1 MPYPLTLATMLQR
14 NRLLFGKKEV
24 VTRDFSGIHRYTY
37 ADYNVRVAK
46 LANALK
52 RLGVKTGE
60 RVATFGWNSH
70 RHLEA
75 YFAVPCMGAV
85 LHTLNIRLF
94 EDQFTFIVNHAEDA
108 AMLVDE
114 DLLPAVEALADRFP
128 TVRAYVIMSDKKI
141 LPPTKLSP
149 VYSYEA
155 LLDAETGEYDWPSL
169 PDENSMAALCYTTA
183 TTGNP
188 KGVPYSHRGI
198 YLHALAIS
206 AADVLGI
213 GEADAVMAVVP
224 MFHVNAWGI
233 PFAATWMGAKQVF
246 PGSRPDPK
254 ALLSLIRDEKVTITA
269 GVPTVWMGVLQ
280 LMEREKY
287 DVSSLKAIICGGSAA
302 PKSLIE
308 KVEKGLGVP
317 FIHAYGMTETYPV
330 VLVSRTKSYLGNL
343 PPDDLYAF
351 KAKQG
356 TLVPGIEMRVV
367 AEDGSEVPA
376 DGKSMGELRLR
387 GPWITEEYYRDPE
400 RTREAIRG
408 RVAVHRR
415 RRGRGHGG
423 IRPDPGPDPR
433 PHQERRGV
441 DLLHRP
447 REHDHVPSGGGG
459 GGGDRRPVGKV
470 DRAPDGVR
478 RPEAGLRRKG
488 RGEGDPRFPRDA
500 RREMVDPGRDRVR
513 RCDPQDVGGEVREA
527 VPAGAVQ
534 GEAVC
539 LNGSRSSSA
548 PACWGRRCATT
559 AGTSGTSS

>member
-24 VTRDFSGIHRYTY
+24 VSRDFSGIHRYTY

-52 RLGVKTGE
+52 RLGVRRGE

-108 AMLVDE
+108 VMLVDE
-114 DLLPAVEALADRFP
+114 DLLPAVEALADKFP
-128 TVRAYVIMSDKKI
+128 TVRAFVVMSDKKI
-141 LPPTKLSP
+141 VPPTKLSP

-155 LLDAETGEYDWPSL
+155 LLDAETGECDWPSL
-169 PDENSMAALCYTTA
+169 RDENTMAALCYTTA

-198 YLHALAIS
+198 YLHALAICS
-206 AADVLGI
+206 ADVLGI
-213 GEADAVMAVVP
+213 READAVMPVVP

-233 PFAATWMGAKQVF
+233 PFAAAWMGSKQVF
-246 PGSRPDPK
+246 PGARPDAK
-254 ALLSLIRDEKVTITA
+254 ALLSLIRDEKVTISA

-302 PKSLIE
+302 PKALIE
-308 KVEKGLGVP
+308 KVEKGFGVP

-330 VLVSRTKSYLGNL
+330 VLVSRPKSYMKDL
-343 PPDDLYAF
+343 PEDELYAC
-351 KAKQG
+351 KGKQG
-356 TLVPGIEMRVV
+356 TLVPGLEMRVV
-367 AEDGSEVPA
+367 TEDGAEAPR

-387 GPWITEEYYRDPE
+387 GPWITEEYYREPE
-400 RTREAIRG
+400 RTRETIRDG
-408 RVAVHRR
+408 WLCTGDVVTVDPEGYVQILDRTRDLIKSGGEWISSIDLENTIMSHPAVAEAAVIGVPSEKWTERPMACVVLKPDFAGKVEGKEILDFLATRVAKWW
-415 RRGRGHGG
+415 
-423 IRPDPGPDPR
+423 IPD
-433 PHQERRGV
+433 EVVFV
-441 DLLHRP
+441 DAIP
-447 REHDHVPSGGGG
+447 KTS
-459 GGGDRRPVGKV
+459 VGKF
-470 DRAPDGVR
+470 A
-478 RPEAGLRRKG
+478 K
-488 RGEGDPRFPRDA
+488 RFL
-500 RREMVDPGRDRVR
+500 RDRFK
-513 RCDPQDVGGEVREA
+513 EKLFA
-527 VPAGAVQ
+527 
-534 GEAVC
+534 
-539 LNGSRSSSA
+539 
-548 PACWGRRCATT
+548 
-559 AGTSGTSS
+559 

>member
-52 RLGVKTGE
+52 RMGVRPGE

-94 EDQFTFIVNHAEDA
+94 EDQFAFIVNHAEDA
-108 AMLVDE
+108 VMLVDE
-114 DLLPAVEALADRFP
+114 DLLPAVEALADKFP
-128 TVRAYVIMSDKKI
+128 TVRAYVIMSDKKTV
-141 LPPTKLSP
+141 PSTRLSP
-149 VYSYEA
+149 VYSYEG
-155 LLDAETGEYDWPSL
+155 LLDAERGEYDWPPL
-169 PDENSMAALCYTTA
+169 HDEHSMAALCYTTA
-183 TTGNP
+183 TTGKP

-213 GEADAVMAVVP
+213 RESDVVMPVVP

-233 PFAATWMGAKQVF
+233 PFAATWMGTKQVF

-280 LMEREKY
+280 QMERERY
-287 DVSSLKAIICGGSAA
+287 DVSSLKAIVCGGSAA

-317 FIHAYGMTETYPV
+317 FIHAYGMTETYPI
-330 VLVSRTKSYLGNL
+330 VLVSRPKSYMKDL
-343 PPDDLYAF
+343 PGEELYAC
-351 KAKQG
+351 KGKQG
-356 TLVPGIEMRVV
+356 TLVPGLEMRVV
-367 AEDGSEVPA
+367 SDDGSEVPP

-387 GPWITEEYYRDPE
+387 GPWIIEEYYRDPE
-400 RTREAIRG
+400 RTKETVRDGWLCTGDVVTVDPEGYVQIQDRTRDLIKSGGEWISSIDLENTIMSHPAVAEA
-408 RVAVHRR
+408 AVI
-415 RRGRGHGG
+415 G
-423 IRPDPGPDPR
+423 
-433 PHQERRGV
+433 
-441 DLLHRP
+441 
-447 REHDHVPSGGGG
+447 VPSEKWTE
-459 GGGDRRPVGKV
+459 RPMACVVLKPDFVGKV
-470 DRAPDGVR
+470 EGREILDFLATRVAKWWIPDEVLFVDAIPKTSVGKF
-478 RPEAGLRRKG
+478 AK
-488 RGEGDPRFPRDA
+488 RFL
-500 RREMVDPGRDRVR
+500 RDRFKEKR
-513 RCDPQDVGGEVREA
+513 FA
-527 VPAGAVQ
+527 
-534 GEAVC
+534 
-539 LNGSRSSSA
+539 
-548 PACWGRRCATT
+548 
-559 AGTSGTSS
+559 